1 MLLFVTDGHDDE
13 DGFYNSE
20 DDQAIIAK
28 YDAGRSERNEILS
41 WEDPALE
48 VYHVTDRYGF
58 IQYVVSL
65 KLIIYKNNN

>member
-1 MLLFVTDGHDDE
+1 MNLALLNFSDGHENDV
-13 DGFYNSE
+13 FNSD

-28 YDAGRSERNEILS
+28 YDAGRCETNEILS

-58 IQYVVSL
+58 IQ
-65 KLIIYKNNN
+65 